1 MAINGSKQW
10 VMLKVKEE
18 AKGEQQAPL
27 TKTNNNQ
34 QPTIVIYLVGD
45 KADNTKV
52 ACTNVNLLWKGC
64 GNMLKPTV
72 LGDCLHFLMR
82 STHLCLARPM
92 PDMQSLRIVFMKPA

>member
-34 QPTIVIYLVGD
+34 QPT
-45 KADNTKV
+45 
-52 ACTNVNLLWKGC
+52 TNN
-64 GNMLKPTV
+64 
-72 LGDCLHFLMR
+72 R
-82 STHLCLARPM
+82 HLPGR
-92 PDMQSLRIVFMKPA
+92 

>member
-27 TKTNNNQ
+27 KKTNNNQ
-34 QPTIVIYLVGD
+34 QPTTNNQQSTIVIYLVGD

-52 ACTNVNLLWKGC
+52 ACTNVNLL
-64 GNMLKPTV
+64 
-72 LGDCLHFLMR
+72 
-82 STHLCLARPM
+82 
-92 PDMQSLRIVFMKPA
+92 

>member
-1 MAINGSKQW
+1 
-10 VMLKVKEE
+10 MLKVKEE

-52 ACTNVNLLWKGC
+52 ACTNVNLL
-64 GNMLKPTV
+64 
-72 LGDCLHFLMR
+72 
-82 STHLCLARPM
+82 
-92 PDMQSLRIVFMKPA
+92 